1 MRDPPGPGE
10 KGENGENGEAGG
22 EEDERWLTA
31 GTAAVGAASFFSD
44 AGHEITTSLLPT
56 FLTSVLRASAG
67 ALGIIT
73 GVSDALVGVAKVVGG
88 PPADDPSRRRRLA
101 AGGYVGT
108 ALATG
113 AIGLAAA
120 VWQAGVLRAVAW
132 AARGVRSPARDSLLA
147 SLAPPAAL
155 GRAFGLERAGD
166 NLGAVAGPLL
176 AALLVSLVGIR
187 PAMWCAAV
195 PGLFAA
201 ISITAAA
208 RAARRRP
215 SSPVRRSRLD
225 LGSLRRAG
233 LARPMIPVLL
243 FECGNTTATLL
254 ILRATQLL
262 HHGGRSLV
270 AATSLAVLVY
280 AAHNACAALVSLAGG
295 RWIDRSGPRLV
306 FGAGAAL
313 YVLSYGG
320 FAAGPRSW
328 PLLLVAFAL
337 AGSGI
342 GLAEPAESTLV
353 ARAVPDTLRGT
364 AFGALG
370 GVQAAGDLVS
380 SVTVGLLYATV
391 SPEAGFAYAGG
402 WMVLSAA
409 ASVWMVAG
417 HRLD

>member
-1 MRDPPGPGE
+1 M
-10 KGENGENGEAGG
+10 
-22 EEDERWLTA
+22 TA

-215 SSPVRRSRLD
+215 SSP
-225 LGSLRRAG
+225 
-233 LARPMIPVLL
+233 
-243 FECGNTTATLL
+243 
-254 ILRATQLL
+254 
-262 HHGGRSLV
+262 
-270 AATSLAVLVY
+270 
-280 AAHNACAALVSLAGG
+280 
-295 RWIDRSGPRLV
+295 
-306 FGAGAAL
+306 
-313 YVLSYGG
+313 
-320 FAAGPRSW
+320 
-328 PLLLVAFAL
+328 
-337 AGSGI
+337 
-342 GLAEPAESTLV
+342 
-353 ARAVPDTLRGT
+353 
-364 AFGALG
+364 
-370 GVQAAGDLVS
+370 
-380 SVTVGLLYATV
+380 
-391 SPEAGFAYAGG
+391 
-402 WMVLSAA
+402 
-409 ASVWMVAG
+409 
-417 HRLD
+417 